1 LLSHFTHLQ
10 LEASHEIRR
19 QLREAKPKEV
29 VSQRARSRDGDCPLP
44 FLTSV
49 YFLSIHARHHLEGN
63 GFMAVTA
70 FAMLD
75 YLRQLIEDGI
85 VLDGLPEAAE
95 EAAAIM
101 APAMEAQQR
110 VLTIARQELDSA
122 LANEIQAKAPEED
135 PPT

>member
-1 LLSHFTHLQ
+1 
-10 LEASHEIRR
+10 
-19 QLREAKPKEV
+19 
-29 VSQRARSRDGDCPLP
+29 
-44 FLTSV
+44 
-49 YFLSIHARHHLEGN
+49 
-63 GFMAVTA
+63 MAVTT
-70 FAMLD
+70 FPILD
-75 YLRQLIEDGI
+75 NLRQLIEDGI